1 MPALK
6 GVGLLKGLGVTF
18 KTMTRPAATRQYPH
32 VKPDLPAR
40 TRGVIALIEENC
52 TVCMLCARECPDWCI
67 YIDSHK
73 EQVAPKEGGRARTR
87 NILDRFAIDFA
98 LCMYCGICVEVCPFD
113 ALHWSPEFEYATS
126 QVEQL
131 THEMDT
137 LRTWAYTVPAPDPLE
152 EGAVEP
158 KEVESARK
166 AREAVAAKAAAFAE
180 EARAAAPAPAAAPA
194 AAGPAVDNRGQAPSG
209 SATLP
214 HRGTEP
220 GAGAVEAAPA
230 PPAPAAA
237 RPADVE
243 VEPGI
248 DQATY
253 DRLLAAGEP
262 DRTARAKAK
271 AAYMRRAKAEAR
283 AAQAAATSAEPA
295 SVETPA
301 AAVSAPETAPAAP
314 SAAGTPEAGEPAADA
329 RDPEARSPEGEP
341 TAAATAVDVAP
352 GAATAQADAEHLEIE
367 VDQETYDRLIEAGEP
382 ERTARAKAKAAYA
395 RKLRAAQRGQGGG
408 GTS

>member
-18 KTMTRPAATRQYPH
+18 KTMSRRAATRQYPH

-40 TRGVIALIEENC
+40 SRGVIALIEENC
-52 TVCMLCARECPDWCI
+52 TVCMLCSRECPDWCI

-73 EQVAPKEGGRARTR
+73 ETVAPKEGGRARTR
-87 NILDRFAIDFA
+87 NILDRFAIDYA

-113 ALHWSPEFEYATS
+113 ALHWSPEFEYAEYDHES
-126 QVEQL
+126 L

-137 LRTWAYTVPAPDPLE
+137 LRQWAYTVPAPDPLE

-166 AREAVAAKAAAFAE
+166 AREALAAKAAAAS
-180 EARAAAPAPAAAPA
+180 APAAAATPAPAAAAPA
-194 AAGPAVDNRGQAPSG
+194 GAQAP
-209 SATLP
+209 A
-214 HRGTEP
+214 
-220 GAGAVEAAPA
+220 
-230 PPAPAAA
+230 APAAA
-237 RPADVE
+237 APPAAPAAPAEAPAASTAAPAADVQ

-253 DRLLAAGEP
+253 DRLVDAGEP
-262 DRTARAKAK
+262 ERTARAKAK
-271 AAYMRRAKAEAR
+271 AAYMRKAKAEAR
-283 AAQAAATSAEPA
+283 AAAGQAAPAEAPA

-301 AAVSAPETAPAAP
+301 AAVATPETTPAAPAAAAEPAAAAP
-314 SAAGTPEAGEPAADA
+314 SAAGTAAQAPEGSGEPQGGA
-329 RDPEARSPEGEP
+329 PEG
-341 TAAATAVDVAP
+341 
-352 GAATAQADAEHLEIE
+352 DAEHLEVEI
-367 VDQETYDRLIEAGEP
+367 DQATFDRLIAAGES

-395 RKLRAAQRGQGGG
+395 RKLRAQQRGE
-408 GTS
+408 S